1 METMHLG
8 ETAAAYLLGY
18 NGGTKRRLIEFTG
31 AFIKLDSQG
40 TRAEI
45 SGTIKQRKLAK
56 MCIEVSVL
64 CCCFLKMICF
74 RLCLYHS
81 K

>member
-18 NGGTKRRLIEFTG
+18 NGRTKKRLMEFTG
-31 AFIKLDSQG
+31 AAINLDTKG

-45 SGTIKQRKLAK
+45 SGTTKQRKLAK
-56 MCIEVSVL
+56 MCIEV
-64 CCCFLKMICF
+64 
-74 RLCLYHS
+74 R
-81 K
+81 